1 MRNDSNLIGF
11 YTLLRKEVVRILR
24 IWPQT
29 LLPPIITVSLYF
41 IIFGGVM
48 GRHIG
53 PISGIAYAQY
63 IVPGLIL
70 MSIINNAYD
79 NVVFSFFSNK
89 FQHSIEE
96 LFVSP
101 MSNHAILC
109 GYVFGGI
116 IRGFI
121 VGILI
126 SILALFFTE
135 LSIYSWFLTLLIAL
149 LTAFFLALCGMI
161 NGIYAKKFDDL
172 SLIPMFVLTPLTY
185 LGGIFYS
192 VDLLPANW
200 QKFMYC
206 NPIFYMVSG
215 FRHAMFGQSE
225 VGIMQSIL
233 ILVLGII
240 ILYSACLLLLN
251 KGIGIKS

>member
-1 MRNDSNLIGF
+1 MRHNSNFIGF
-11 YTLLRKEVVRILR
+11 YTLLRRETFRIMR

-29 LLPPIITVSLYF
+29 LLPSVITVSLYF
-41 IIFGGVM
+41 IIFGGVI
-48 GRHIG
+48 GKHINDMYG
-53 PISGIAYAQY
+53 MPYAQY

-70 MSIINNAYD
+70 MSIINNAYE
-79 NVVFSFFSNK
+79 NVVFSFFTNK
-89 FQHSIEE
+89 FQRNIEE
-96 LFVSP
+96 IFVAP

-109 GYVFGGI
+109 GYICGGI
-116 IRGFI
+116 VRGFL

-126 SILALFFTE
+126 SFLALFFTQ
-135 LSIYSWFLTLLIAL
+135 LNIHSWFLTLLIAT
-149 LTAFFLALCGMI
+149 LTAFFLSLCGMI

-200 QKFMYC
+200 QQLMYC

-215 FRHAMFGQSE
+215 FRHAIFGHAE
-225 VGIMQSIL
+225 VSIIHSIVILTVGIL
-233 ILVLGII
+233 ILYNV
-240 ILYSACLLLLN
+240 CLWLLR
-251 KGIGIKS
+251 KGIGVKS